1 MRINEPIKTAAGWMA
16 KALPLH
22 KWRRPDGLSSF
33 LADMIA
39 LRKTLCLCASCE
51 KQMPRR
57 WLERHDYQYVRGFYA
72 DAVACDKCRNR
83 DSANMYVATE
93 GNYATQIRNEKAA
106 FERIRAAER
115 ASAQRDRQYL
125 VGA

>member
-33 LADMIA
+33 LTDMIA
-39 LRKTLCLCASCE
+39 LRKTLCLCATCE
-51 KQMPRR
+51 NHMPRR
-57 WLERHDYQYVRGFYA
+57 WTERYDYQFVRGFHA
-72 DAVACDKCRNR
+72 EAVACDKCRQR
-83 DSANMYVATE
+83 DSANMYVAVE
-93 GNYATQIRNEKAA
+93 GRYATQIRDEKAA
-106 FERIRAAER
+106 FARIRAAEITH
-115 ASAQRDRQYL
+115 AQRDRQYL